1 MYCFGDECRV
11 FNPVTVLAISDGRAG
26 NVRQARALADAL
38 AGGEA
43 PHLRIDMT
51 APWRWLAPR
60 RLPGAARGFGEG
72 FLAAMRDPPAIV
84 VGCGR
89 QAALATRLLREAGA
103 RAVQILDPR
112 IDPRHWDCVV
122 VPEHDRLRGDNVLTM
137 LGSLNPVDDRWLAD
151 VRMHHPRPQAW
162 GDGGLSALMIGGPTS
177 AVPMTIDAVAEFARQ
192 LADETSAAGNNLAI
206 TTSGR
211 TPRSWLPLLRSTIAR
226 TSATLWAGEQDGPNP
241 YAAMLAHAQ
250 HIVCTPDSV
259 NMLSEACAT
268 PAAVE
273 WLPFPADGRIAAFLA
288 SLQAR
293 GRARPL
299 GDMQATNR
307 IPLRETARIAAE
319 VSRRLQEPR

>member
-1 MYCFGDECRV
+1 M
-11 FNPVTVLAISDGRAG
+11 TVLAISDGRAG

-43 PHLRIDMT
+43 RHVRIETT

-60 RLPGAARGFGEG
+60 HLPGAARGFGQD

-137 LGSLNPVDDRWLAD
+137 LGSLNPVDERWLAD
-151 VRMHHPRPQAW
+151 VRMRHPRPQAW
-162 GDGGLSALMIGGPTS
+162 GDGGLTALMIGGPTS
-177 AVPMTIDAVAEFARQ
+177 AVPMTIDAVVMHARA
-192 LADETSAAGNNLAI
+192 LANETTASGSHLAI
-206 TTSGR
+206 STSSR
-211 TPRSWLPLLRSTIAR
+211 TPRDWIAALRTATNG
-226 TSATLWAGEQDGPNP
+226 TSASLWTGEHDGPNP
-241 YAAMLAHAQ
+241 YAAMLAYAR

-268 PAAVE
+268 PAVVE
-273 WLPFPADGRIAAFLA
+273 WLPFPAHGRIAAFLA
-288 SLQAR
+288 SLQASE
-293 GRARPL
+293 RACPL
-299 GDMQATNR
+299 GDMQATTQ

-319 VSRRLQEPR
+319 VNRRLREPR